1 MTLARSSN
9 KQDRLTASQPILENF
24 GHAKTR
30 HNHNSSRVGKFVSL
44 EFSTTGRLTGARVEQ
59 YLLEISRVIQRH
71 PYERNFLTPSVSKLP
86 PLNLGGG
93 NKVAPCGIILS

>member
-71 PYERNFLTPSVSKLP
+71 PYERNFHIFYTLIYGLTEAEKQRIGLRNKSK
-86 PLNLGGG
+86 
-93 NKVAPCGIILS
+93 